1 MPPGTESSGFE
12 LPVASPAAPM
22 LVVISGPSA
31 SGKGTLMT
39 ALRKLERPWHFAVT
53 ATTRPMRPGETDGN
67 DYIFL
72 NVADFLRMR
81 ERDELLESAQV
92 YDRWYGVPRWQV
104 RDPLIAGKDVILE
117 IDVQGAATIR
127 GIAPD
132 ALTIFVMPA
141 TLEELRNRLAARG
154 TEDETEMQRRL
165 QEATVELDRIGEF
178 DYRVVNRDGQLN
190 AAVHEIDAIITAEK
204 CRVKPRFVQM
214 L

>member
-1 MPPGTESSGFE
+1 MPRGTESSGFE

-53 ATTRPMRPGETDGN
+53 ATTRTMRPGETDGE

-72 NVADFLRMR
+72 DVADFLRMR

-127 GIAPD
+127 RIAPD

-165 QEATVELDRIGEF
+165 QEATVELGRIGEF

>member
-1 MPPGTESSGFE
+1 MVGSSE
-12 LPVASPAAPM
+12 LPQASPAPPL

-31 SGKGTLMT
+31 SGKGSLIG
-39 ALRKLERPWHFAVT
+39 ALRDLGRSWHFAVT
-53 ATTRPMRPGETDGN
+53 ATTRPMRAGEVDGK

-72 NVADFLRMR
+72 DVDTFLRMR

-92 YDRWYGVPRWQV
+92 YDRWYGVPRQQV
-104 RDPLIAGKDVILE
+104 RDPMIAGKDVILE

-127 GIAPD
+127 QIAPE

-141 TLEELRNRLAARG
+141 SMNELRSRLAGRG

-165 QEATVELDRIGEF
+165 GEASVELGRVNEF
-178 DYRVVNRDGQLN
+178 DYRVVNRNGQLDD
-190 AAVHEIDAIITAEK
+190 AVHEIDAIITAEK
-204 CRVKPRFVQM
+204 CRVNPRLVQF

>member
-1 MPPGTESSGFE
+1 MTVKAE
-12 LPVASPAAPM
+12 LPAASPAAPM

-31 SGKGTLMT
+31 SGKGTLIT

-53 ATTRPMRPGETDGN
+53 ATTRPMRPGETDGE

-72 NVADFLRMR
+72 DVADFLRMR

-178 DYRVVNRDGQLN
+178 DYRVVNRDGQLD
-190 AAVHEIDAIITAEK
+190 AAVHEIDAIIAAEK